1 LYEWAL
7 NRWHF
12 ASSTGLLFEF
22 WIPFGGGIC
31 VLWCLGSAF
40 SGRITAQFSDGSR
53 AVLIAVLVTQIMLSL
68 WWTRDFWLWC
78 VHDLGS
84 PQPLG
89 AQLLMGGRGDARNA
103 R

>member
-1 LYEWAL
+1 
-7 NRWHF
+7 
-12 ASSTGLLFEF
+12 LFEF

-68 WWTRDFWLWC
+68 WWTRDFWLYGAFTTSVRPSLW
-78 VHDLGS
+78 VPNFLWAAVVMLGMPVS
-84 PQPLG
+84 IIIG
-89 AQLLMGGRGDARNA
+89 ARSARTTRTA
-103 R
+103 